1 MASEYLKWK
10 YRNVQPDAPVEQTKK
25 QRRRNW
31 WHYHKWYVVLGAAA
45 VLMAGNLVWHAAT
58 QVRPDYQIAYVG
70 GVPLPDTETAAW
82 EDRLSTLGTDCNGDG
97 KVIIK
102 INQYVTPQNTDDA
115 LYAYASN
122 VKLMADLD
130 SCESYFFLLEDPE
143 AFQAGYEVLQEDW
156 VPLESGLF
164 LARRDFWEG
173 RTPTNLEHC
182 VQLWDALRK
191 EERS

>member
-10 YRNVQPDAPVEQTKK
+10 YRDIQPDAPVEQTKK

-45 VLMAGNLVWHAAT
+45 VLMVGNLVWHAAT

-143 AFQAGYEVLQEDW
+143 KFQADYEILREDW
-156 VPLESGLF
+156 FPAEGGLY
-164 LARRDFWEG
+164 LARRVFWED
-173 RTPTNLEHC
+173 RTAAYMDEC
-182 VQLWDALRK
+182 DALWARLLK
-191 EERS
+191 EAA